1 MAYVDV
7 RLKVGVRMPV
17 VDGKVLTDKALMQL
31 VKDAVDAKL
40 KDLGDRGEV
49 TSVRL
54 VFKMS
59 NFIEA
64 TE

>member
-1 MAYVDV
+1 
-7 RLKVGVRMPV
+7 MPV